1 MHLVYA
7 YYGNGEVFD
16 TVTANLSNKHY
27 SFQKLIN
34 SLPNITIHY
43 TAQSLCETH
52 CLQIPRN

>member
-27 SFQKLIN
+27 SFQKLI
-34 SLPNITIHY
+34 P
-43 TAQSLCETH
+43 
-52 CLQIPRN
+52 CLTL